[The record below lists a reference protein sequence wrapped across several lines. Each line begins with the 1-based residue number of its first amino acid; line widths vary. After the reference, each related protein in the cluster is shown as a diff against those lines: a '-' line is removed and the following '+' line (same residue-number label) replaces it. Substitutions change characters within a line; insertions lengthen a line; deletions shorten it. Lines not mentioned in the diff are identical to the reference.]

1 MLVGFI
7 VNPIAGMGGKVGL
20 KGTDNVLKDAVARGA
35 QPVSPERATE
45 FLEKLKR
52 NITDERIDV
61 ITCPGIM
68 GEREAEKAGFRVKL
82 LPMRIAK
89 ETTAQDT
96 KTAVDLLAASSVDL
110 IVFVGGDGTAKD
122 IFDALQGCRQ
132 VPVIGVPAGVKM
144 YSGIFAVSLSD
155 AVEVVLSYA
164 RGLARVVEL
173 EIVDAD
179 EKAVRSDIFALRIH
193 GFLKG
198 PFLPARIQGSKQVSS
213 ESDDEVENQKAIGK
227 FILEQ
232 VPVDATW
239 ILGPGTTVKEVA
251 ELLGVKKTIL
261 GVDIRCN
268 GKTILDVDEK
278 RILKEVKDWKH
289 TWIVLSPIGRQGILL
304 GRGNQQLSPEV
315 LKRVEK
321 ERIIIAATKTKL
333 QSIDGDILRIDTG
346 DSLTNEMLKGYVRV
360 VTDYREWRL
369 MRVQ

>member
-20 KGTDNVLKDAVARGA
+20 KGTDNVLKEAVTRGA
-35 QPVSPERATE
+35 KPVAPDRAVE
-45 FLEKLKR
+45 FLLRLKR
-52 NITDERIDV
+52 NLTEECITLV
-61 ITCPGIM
+61 TCQGVM
-68 GEREAEKAGFRVKL
+68 GEWEAKKAGFLVKL
-82 LPMRIAK
+82 LPMKITG

-96 KTAVDLLAASSVDL
+96 KTAVDLLAASNADL
-110 IVFVGGDGTAKD
+110 IVFVGGDGTARD
-122 IFDALQGCRQ
+122 ILDAMQGCRQ
-132 VPVIGVPAGVKM
+132 VPVVGVPAGVKM
-144 YSGIFAVSLSD
+144 YSGIFAVSPSD

-164 RGLARVVEL
+164 RGLARVIEL

-179 EKAVRSDIFALRIH
+179 EKAVRSDVFALRIH

-232 VPVDATW
+232 VPAEATW

-251 ELLGVKKTIL
+251 ELLGIKKTIL
-261 GVDIRCN
+261 GVDIHCN
-268 GKTILDVDEK
+268 GKMILDVDEK

-321 ERIIIAATKTKL
+321 DHIIIAATKTKL
-333 QSIDGDILRIDTG
+333 QSIDGDVLRIDTG
-346 DSLTNEMLKGYVRV
+346 DSAINEKLKGYVRV